1 MELSWGYCSLQF
13 AWLNVFDLRLMVLY
27 IGVVPS
33 PHVRILYK
41 VLPEASMKPS
51 HCEFVPRLALILSQS
66 SGQACLRV
74 CRVEES
80 DQVKLWPTASAMA
93 LQPSWQPLRIVDA
106 QHNMQLSLQ
115 QTQLPI
121 RWAANPSPLQP
132 SQLNALPEQPWPLFR
147 STSQGNGTS
156 LPPGSFATKLKKSQE
171 NVSPLCMEGQG
182 RLPKYVSG
190 LLLQQLP
197 CGSFSVLDLTWR
209 RITERR
215 ATSLVAAIPKARLDD
230 FVAGEEKRGNSTVNM
245 WVARQESA
253 GTGVLMNKRAEC
265 FYAAPK
271 HAQQKDRKLQLPSD
285 KPLPMVPG
293 KVARRGSIQKGTSAK
308 RDCRYQFFAK
318 EYSKRAEVPF
328 CNEPVRAFFPG
339 TVGNGFSEGSC
350 SFRSFCCA
358 CLGRHRSTQPS
369 CSSAHLHF
377 PASRPTCSQC
387 SCRTL
392 LLLRQSRPA
401 LP

>member
-1 MELSWGYCSLQF
+1 
-13 AWLNVFDLRLMVLY
+13 
-27 IGVVPS
+27 
-33 PHVRILYK
+33 
-41 VLPEASMKPS
+41 
-51 HCEFVPRLALILSQS
+51 
-66 SGQACLRV
+66 
-74 CRVEES
+74 
-80 DQVKLWPTASAMA
+80 
-93 LQPSWQPLRIVDA
+93 
-106 QHNMQLSLQ
+106 
-115 QTQLPI
+115 
-121 RWAANPSPLQP
+121 
-132 SQLNALPEQPWPLFR
+132 
-147 STSQGNGTS
+147 
-156 LPPGSFATKLKKSQE
+156 
-171 NVSPLCMEGQG
+171 MEGQG

-190 LLLQQLP
+190 LPLQQLP